1 MKSIVTAIALMLLT
15 SLTPLVAQNESK
27 EQLVVSLTDPGKP
40 GSLEVGLVN
49 GFIHVVGSNSREVVI
64 EASSTPRNSN
74 RNDDRAT
81 ASGGMRRIP
90 SGNSLEISAEERD
103 NNIRIQTSSHARPVN
118 LTIRVPQRF
127 SLKISTVNNGD
138 ISVENVSGTLEVK
151 NVNGPIELN
160 NIGGSAVA
168 NTVNGHLT
176 ATFREVDSKAP
187 MAFSTLNGRIDVSLP
202 ASVKANLKMK
212 SDQGEIF
219 SDFDVDIDK
228 SQPKATRSSQS
239 GMYRVSVDDWVN
251 GRINGGGPE
260 MMVKSMM
267 GNIYIRK
274 AK

>member
-202 ASVKANLKMK
+202 ASVKVNLKMK